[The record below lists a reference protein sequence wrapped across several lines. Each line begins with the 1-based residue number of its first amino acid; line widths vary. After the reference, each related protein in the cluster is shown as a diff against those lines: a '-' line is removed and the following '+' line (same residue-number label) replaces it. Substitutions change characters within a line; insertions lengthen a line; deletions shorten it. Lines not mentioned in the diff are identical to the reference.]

1 MHANVPSLL
10 GSQSCPPAAVPRSE
24 QVPWINT
31 TIIVIAANH
40 PLRTYQG
47 VVKDILCNQSTS
59 SGLRVVI
66 QLISTSMVMPLTL
79 DYDDIMEA
87 RYAALIYLNNY

>member
-1 MHANVPSLL
+1 MPHLL
-10 GSQSCPPAAVPRSE
+10 GSQSRPPATVPQSE

-31 TIIVIAANH
+31 TIIIIAPNH
-40 PLRTYQG
+40 PLRTYRG

-66 QLISTSMVMPLTL
+66 QLISMSMVVPVTL
-79 DYDDIMEA
+79 DYDYVLEA